1 MAETAAHG
9 LLARFAT
16 PEALEKAVTRARRAG
31 YREIE
36 AFAPVPL
43 PAVEESLG
51 LDERKLPLIALA
63 AAVVGGGLA
72 YALQYYSA
80 VHGYPFV
87 VGGKPLHAWPPF
99 LLVSVA
105 VALLSAVVAT
115 LVSLLALCRYPLP
128 YHPVFNVES
137 FVRAS
142 SDGFFLL
149 VASKDP
155 AYEAEDTRA
164 FLEDLGAA
172 SVEEVPP

>member
-16 PEALEKAVTRARRAG
+16 PQALEKAVTRARRAG

-36 AFAPVPL
+36 AFAPLPL

-51 LDERKLPLIALA
+51 LGERKLPLIALA
-63 AAVVGGGLA
+63 AAVLGGGLA

-128 YHPVFNVES
+128 YHPVFNVAVFE
-137 FVRAS
+137 RAS

-149 VASKDP
+149 LGAGDP
-155 AYEAEDTRA
+155 AYEAEAARA
-164 FLEDLGAA
+164 LLEKLGAEE
-172 SVEEVPP
+172 VKEVPP